1 MQNRLSFFTR
11 KALHIVAPFCPLI
24 GICQT
29 AFENTFDCHIINI
42 HSVSFCLGMQFD
54 FQHKAIISSRF
65 CVVLHRAMSQCII
78 MTVQHCEECKHS
90 PASLSKQLHCISKV
104 ESPLSW
110 QTDQFFQQKGSVAV
124 RRSSSTLIFL
134 LPCFTIVNVII
145 TAVLDWGRQFGRRTE
160 RRRCLWHVYGDGKE
174 IGEDEGR
181 DGRLNKRKKGVMDKV
196 RDQGCVHPSQT
207 HKPFRNLHIQTDT

>member
-1 MQNRLSFFTR
+1 MISHCSYQRIYMSVQNWLSFFTR
-11 KALHIVAPFCPLI
+11 KALHILAPFCPLI

-54 FQHKAIISSRF
+54 FQHKAIISSSF

-104 ESPLSW
+104 ESPFLDK
-110 QTDQFFQQKGSVAV
+110 QI
-124 RRSSSTLIFL
+124 SSS
-134 LPCFTIVNVII
+134 
-145 TAVLDWGRQFGRRTE
+145 
-160 RRRCLWHVYGDGKE
+160 
-174 IGEDEGR
+174 
-181 DGRLNKRKKGVMDKV
+181 NKRAAW
-196 RDQGCVHPSQT
+196 
-207 HKPFRNLHIQTDT
+207 L